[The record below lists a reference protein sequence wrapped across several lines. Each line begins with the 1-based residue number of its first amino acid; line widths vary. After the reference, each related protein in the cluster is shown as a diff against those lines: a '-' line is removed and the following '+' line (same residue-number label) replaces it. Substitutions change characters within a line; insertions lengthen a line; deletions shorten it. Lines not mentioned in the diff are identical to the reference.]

1 MCPGRAWLLTR
12 GRAQRTAGYAGHGAF
27 AHACGVLAAAAAV
40 VVMLIVAA
48 PVYAGE
54 WAIAGCANP
63 NHTAA
68 PSQGWSTFTTGAPG
82 DGSNAGTSCT
92 AGSPMFATLSSDA
105 PAEAGAGENLQY
117 TPPAGS
123 SLVGGSLD
131 VVMDADGHG
140 SEAAATAVAYTPAFQ
155 YLASDVFFQ
164 CVAEATP
171 PCGRESNNF
180 SGVLTLPADRGGD
193 FYIGAGCGSGYHGAV
208 CDEGAQR
215 GAWSR
220 VEVSWADFLLE
231 SDASPTGWGFS
242 GSLLDPD
249 AHGSAELQF
258 TAGDPE
264 GPGVYTVTLEIDGH
278 AVYQATPDGN
288 EGHCVSVGSTA
299 GALVFDY
306 QQPCKQTETVDIPVN
321 TTTLSDGQHAL
332 KVIVTDAA
340 QNSSVVYQGTITT
353 TNRTTVSSLLSSPLL
368 GPAPAAEATYAIVLD
383 KRTTALGKDIRRSYQ
398 NSALTLSGQLRNAA
412 NAPAPGVTVSLVA
425 KDGNQPTGALVVL
438 AHTITNTAGEWEL
451 DAPKG
456 PSRELRILYGAVT
469 ASRAEDA
476 VAIRETVRPSLGLH
490 VETPGGGRIVFSGRL
505 AISPMGSP
513 RPLVT
518 IETQVG
524 REWEAVG
531 HAVRVNANGA
541 YRYVY
546 RSSPLTLGRRFAFR
560 AQTPETSLWQA
571 GVSPTREAV
580 VH

>member
-1 MCPGRAWLLTR
+1 LTR
-12 GRAQRTAGYAGHGAF
+12 GRAHGTAGCARPGVF
-27 AHACGVLAAAAAV
+27 AHACGLLAAAVAAV
-40 VVMLIVAA
+40 VMLVTAA
-48 PVYAGE
+48 PVYAGD

-105 PAEAGAGENLQY
+105 PAEAGAGENLEY
-117 TPPAGS
+117 APPAGS

-155 YLASDVFFQ
+155 YLASDVIFQ

-180 SGVLTLPADRGGD
+180 SGVLALPADRGGD

-208 CDEGAQR
+208 CDEGAQQ

-231 SDASPTGWGFS
+231 SDASPTGSGFS
-242 GSLLDPD
+242 GSLLDAN
-249 AHGSAELQF
+249 AHGTAELQF
-258 TAGDPE
+258 AAGDPG

-299 GALVFDY
+299 GALMFDY
-306 QQPCKQTETVDIPVN
+306 QQPCKQTEAVDIPVN
-321 TTTLSDGQHAL
+321 TTTLSDGQHSL

-368 GPAPAAEATYAIVLD
+368 GLAPAAEATYAIVLD
-383 KRTTALGKDIRRSYQ
+383 KRTTALGKDISRSYQ
-398 NSALTLSGQLRNAA
+398 NSALTLSGQLRDAA
-412 NAPAPGVTVSLVA
+412 NAPAPGVSVSLLA
-425 KDGNQPTGALVVL
+425 EEGNEPAGTFTVL
-438 AHTITNTAGEWEL
+438 AHAITNAAGEWVL
-451 DAPKG
+451 HAAKG
-456 PSRELRILYGAVT
+456 PSRQLRILYGADTIVG
-469 ASRAEDA
+469 AQNA
-476 VAIRETVRPSLGLH
+476 VAIKETVHPTLGLN
-490 VETPGGGRIVFSGRL
+490 VSTPGGGRIVFSGRM
-505 AISPMGSP
+505 AIGPIGSP

-518 IETQVG
+518 IETELG
-524 REWEAVG
+524 HEWEIVG
-531 HAVRVNANGA
+531 HAIRVNANGT

-560 AQTPETSLWQA
+560 AQTPATSLWQA
-571 GVSPTREAV
+571 GISPIRKAV